1 MLVSIITTAMNEEAY
16 LPGLF
21 SDFLNQTYP
30 HDQIEIILMN
40 SMSTDKTRDLMLDFQ
55 AQFRDEFYDI
65 QVHNNLRKSQASGL
79 NEGIKVAR
87 GECVLKVDAHAT
99 IPEDFVEQNVAVISQ
114 GEFICGGKRPTIIES
129 DDPWSK
135 TLHQVE
141 EAMLG
146 SSIAS
151 YRKADS
157 PRYVKSI
164 FHGMYKKSVFD
175 HVGELDERLG
185 RTEDNEIH
193 DRLLK
198 SGYQIKYDP
207 RIVSYQYMRPNFQK
221 MVKQKYSNGYW
232 IGMTSHVRP
241 SCLSLYHF
249 VPFVFTLAVIFS
261 ILMLPV
267 TGWFLGLLALAYFGA
282 MAVVTGL
289 TIRKEGFLPHYLAMP
304 FLLLAVH
311 LAYGV
316 GTIVGLFNGL
326 RWRQEYFA
334 AEQDQEETKKPV

>member
-65 QVHNNLRKSQASGL
+65 QVHNNLRKSLAAGL

-87 GECVLKVDAHAT
+87 GE
-99 IPEDFVEQNVAVISQ
+99 VISQ

-198 SGYQIKYDP
+198 AGYQIKYDP
-207 RIVSYQYMRPNFQK
+207 RIVSYQYMRPNFKK

-334 AEQDQEETKKPV
+334 DEEEAEKTN

>member
-1 MLVSIITTAMNEEAY
+1 
-16 LPGLF
+16 
-21 SDFLNQTYP
+21 
-30 HDQIEIILMN
+30 
-40 SMSTDKTRDLMLDFQ
+40 
-55 AQFRDEFYDI
+55 
-65 QVHNNLRKSQASGL
+65 
-79 NEGIKVAR
+79 
-87 GECVLKVDAHAT
+87 
-99 IPEDFVEQNVAVISQ
+99 
-114 GEFICGGKRPTIIES
+114 
-129 DDPWSK
+129 
-135 TLHQVE
+135 
-141 EAMLG
+141 MLG

-198 SGYQIKYDP
+198 AGYQIKYDP

-267 TGWFLGLLALAYFGA
+267 TGWFLGLLALVYFGA
-282 MAVVTGL
+282 MAAVTGL

-311 LAYGV
+311 LAYGF

-326 RWRQEYFA
+326 RLSLIHI
-334 AEQDQEETKKPV
+334 